1 MNHAWLYESTDQGAR
16 ALPLDASAP
25 GDPLDAAYASM
36 PHGVYEGLR
45 THDGVRLFA
54 LDRHL
59 ERAAKG
65 SKVRGLPPWDQLQL
79 RRALDQALREHEG
92 DLRVRIDFLPSPAV
106 SLGGTGTVLLGLRP
120 LVLPPPEAYELGV
133 GVQPLRDLE
142 RKDPEVKGAAFAT
155 ERIAHEWDPRDN
167 YEPMLTSGS
176 GELLEGVSSNFIAIQ
191 GQVLRS
197 AGGGVLPGITRQV
210 VFELAAELGME
221 VQERAVG
228 LAEVGELDEACL
240 TSSVRG
246 IVPIVRIANQSVGN
260 GRPGPRVTELRDL
273 LTRRILA
280 EARPPLA

>member
-1 MNHAWLYESTDQGAR
+1 
-16 ALPLDASAP
+16 
-25 GDPLDAAYASM
+25 
-36 PHGVYEGLR
+36 
-45 THDGVRLFA
+45 
-54 LDRHL
+54 
-59 ERAAKG
+59 
-65 SKVRGLPPWDQLQL
+65 
-79 RRALDQALREHEG
+79 
-92 DLRVRIDFLPSPAV
+92 
-106 SLGGTGTVLLGLRP
+106 
-120 LVLPPPEAYELGV
+120 
-133 GVQPLRDLE
+133 
-142 RKDPEVKGAAFAT
+142 
-155 ERIAHEWDPRDN
+155 
-167 YEPMLTSGS
+167 MLTSGS

-221 VQERAVG
+221 VQEQAVG